1 MLEVDEIVTYWTDMI
16 QKIEAN
22 FIFTVSPVRHLKDG
36 FIENNRSKSK
46 LILAVHQII
55 RNQSKKCFYFPSY
68 EILMDEL
75 RDYRF
80 YSSDWIHPNKEAVNY
95 IWDKFADTFF
105 DQPTKEVLMEVE
117 A

>member
-1 MLEVDEIVTYWTDMI
+1 MLEVDEIVTYWSDMI

-55 RNQSKKCFYFPSY
+55 RNHSNKCFYFPSY

-80 YSSDWIHPNKEAVNY
+80 YSSDWIHPNEEAVNY

-105 DQPTKEVLMEVE
+105 DQPIKNY
-117 A
+117 